1 MSMEISET
9 RPRGRPQGYD
19 DVEALDA
26 AMRLFWSHGFEAAS
40 VDLLCREMNMPRA
53 SLYQRFG
60 DKQGL
65 FLAAIEHYAETRVS
79 KVTRELEAA
88 NLGAAFAGYFN
99 AVALLATEDARA
111 RGCLVSCVLADAAGT
126 NLRFRAELATRF
138 DRMETRLTERL
149 LLAQQQGELA
159 AETDAAALAAVL
171 SAVARG
177 IMLRA
182 RAGASREELQAVART
197 AAALLPQSPLAA

>member
-1 MSMEISET
+1 MSSQSSET

-19 DVEALDA
+19 DFEALDA
-26 AMRLFWSHGFEAAS
+26 AMRLFWSHGYEAAS

-60 DKQGL
+60 DKEGL
-65 FLAAIEHYAETRVS
+65 FLASIEHYAETRVS
-79 KVTRELEAA
+79 KVTAHLDAA
-88 NLGAAFAGYFN
+88 DLGAALAGFFD
-99 AVALLATEDARA
+99 AVAQLATEDPRA

-138 DRMETRLTERL
+138 ERMETRLTARL
-149 LLAQQQGELA
+149 ALARSQGQLA
-159 AETDAAALAAVL
+159 GEIDAGALAAVL

-182 RAGASREELQAVART
+182 RAGAGRDELQAVART
-197 AAALLPQSPLAA
+197 ATALVPHSPLAA

>member
-1 MSMEISET
+1 MSSQSSET

-19 DVEALDA
+19 DFEALDA
-26 AMRLFWSHGFEAAS
+26 AMRLFWSHGYEAAS
-40 VDLLCREMNMPRA
+40 VDQLCREMNMPRA

-60 DKQGL
+60 DKEGL

-79 KVTRELEAA
+79 KVTSHLAEGD
-88 NLGAAFAGYFN
+88 LGAALAGFFD
-99 AVALLATEDARA
+99 AVARLATEDPRA

-126 NLRFRAELATRF
+126 NMRFRAELATRF
-138 DRMETRLTERL
+138 ERMETRLTERL
-149 LLAQQQGELA
+149 ALAQRQGQLSGEI
-159 AETDAAALAAVL
+159 DAAALAAVL

-182 RAGASREELQAVART
+182 RAGASRDELQAVART
-197 AAALLPQSPLAA
+197 ATALVPYSPLAA

>member
-1 MSMEISET
+1 MSSQSSET
-9 RPRGRPQGYD
+9 RHRGRPKGYD
-19 DVEALDA
+19 DGEALDA
-26 AMRLFWSHGFEAAS
+26 AMRLFWSHGYEAAS

-53 SLYQRFG
+53 SLYQRYG

-79 KVTRELEAA
+79 KVTRELDAA
-88 NLGAAFAGYFN
+88 CLGVALAGYFN

-138 DRMETRLTERL
+138 ERMETRMAERL
-149 LLAQQQGELA
+149 ALAQRQGELA
-159 AETDAAALAAVL
+159 ADVDAAALAAVL

-182 RAGASREELQAVART
+182 RAGASREDLQAVART
-197 AAALLPQSPLAA
+197 AASLVPHSPLAA